1 MPPLVRRKLFVLVLA
16 LGAALTA
23 AAVAYAGNGGFAPV
37 TPHSPNAHRI
47 NDAYLW
53 IAVFTGVVLVVVE
66 SALLLFVFR
75 YRGRGRPRDAEGP
88 QLHGATR
95 LELIWTAIP
104 VVMLAA
110 IAAFVFYE
118 LPGIQDIPSA
128 KAEGGPLQ
136 VRIDAHQFYWQF
148 KYPNGA
154 VSINELHVPVNRVV
168 QVNIHSEDVDHS
180 WWIPAL
186 QGKFDAIP
194 GSPSKTWFKADK
206 AGTYRGQCGEF
217 CGVYHAAMRASVV
230 AQRRS
235 EYESYLSSLSDP
247 LELGGQ
253 EWRGACAQ
261 CHALD
266 GSGGYG
272 PDIKNNSLLVQSQ
285 GLRTLIMQG
294 LNQAPPLE
302 NYMPPVARGWTDAQV
317 TALLAYLKA
326 RVYKGPTSGG

>member
-1 MPPLVRRKLFVLVLA
+1 MPPLVRRKLFVLALA
-16 LGAALTA
+16 LGAALAA
-23 AAVAYAGNGGFAPV
+23 AAVAYAGNGGLAPV
-37 TPHSPNAHRI
+37 TPHSPGAKRI
-47 NDAYLW
+47 DDAYLW

-66 SALLLFVFR
+66 SALLLFIFR
-75 YRGRGRPRDAEGP
+75 YRRRGRPRDAEGP
-88 QLHGATR
+88 QIHGATR

-110 IAAFVFYE
+110 IAGFVFYE

-136 VRIDAHQFYWQF
+136 IRIDAHQFYWQF

-154 VSINELHVPVNRVV
+154 VSINDLHVPANRVV
-168 QVNIHSEDVDHS
+168 QVDIHSQDVDHS

-194 GSPSKTWFKADK
+194 GTANKTWFKADQV
-206 AGTYRGQCGEF
+206 GTYRGQCGEF
-217 CGVYHAAMRASVV
+217 CGVYHATMRARVV
-230 AQRRS
+230 AQSQS

-253 EWRGACAQ
+253 EWRGVCAQ

-272 PDIKNNSLLVQSQ
+272 PDIKNNSLLIQSQ
-285 GLRTLIMQG
+285 GLRTLITKG
-294 LNQAPPLE
+294 LNQAPPLA
-302 NYMPPVARGWTDAQV
+302 NYMPPVALGWSDSQV
-317 TALLAYLKA
+317 SALLAYLKA
-326 RVYKGPTSGG
+326 RVYKGPASGG